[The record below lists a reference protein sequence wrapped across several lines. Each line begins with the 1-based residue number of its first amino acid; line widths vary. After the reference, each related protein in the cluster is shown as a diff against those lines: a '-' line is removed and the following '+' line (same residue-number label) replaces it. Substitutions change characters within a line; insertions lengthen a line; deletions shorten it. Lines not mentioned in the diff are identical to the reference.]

1 MTKPQQPEIA
11 RSGKGEVTQEGR
23 RQAGR
28 ERPSKSKDEGGKTGK
43 VPPENEPGRKPEHEH
58 DKPEPAR

>member
-23 RQAGR
+23 RQAR
-28 ERPSKSKDEGGKTGK
+28 EADKEQKEGGKAGK
-43 VPPENEPGRKPEHEH
+43 VPPQNQPGRKPEHEH
-58 DKPEPAR
+58 DTPPPAR

>member
-11 RSGKGEVTQEGR
+11 RSGKGEVTQGGR
-23 RQAGR
+23 RLAR
-28 ERPSKSKDEGGKTGK
+28 EADKEQDEGGKAGK

-58 DKPEPAR
+58 DKPPPAR

>member
-1 MTKPQQPEIA
+1 MAKPQQPEIA

-23 RQAGR
+23 RQAR
-28 ERPSKSKDEGGKTGK
+28 EADKAQDEGGKAGK

-58 DKPEPAR
+58 DKPKPAR